1 MNQCQL
7 LGRLVRDPEL
17 RYTQQGT
24 PVCSFTLAV
33 DRRFNR
39 DKTDYIRVIAWRNTA
54 EFCANYFQKGS
65 RIALVGSIQ
74 TRTGKTTAARNT
86 AKSRLSPI
94 QSTSPNP
101 KEIISLK
108 VLSKTLSQAVI
119 LYLWT
124 WTKIAPFN
132 GPAGE
137 GREST
142 WTQKDE
148 SAETLK
154 TYFRTTTRRL

>member
-74 TRTGKTTAARNT
+74 TRTWEDDSGKKHHEVEVIADSVYFAESKRDNQ
-86 AKSRLSPI
+86 LE
-94 QSTSPNP
+94 NP
-101 KEIISLK
+101 
-108 VLSKTLSQAVI
+108 
-119 LYLWT
+119 WT

-137 GREST
+137 GRESS
-142 WTQKDE
+142 WSQKDE
-148 SAETLK
+148 SAGTLK

>member
-33 DRRFNR
+33 DRRYNKE
-39 DKTDYIRVIAWRNTA
+39 KTDFIRVIAWRNTA

-74 TRTGKTTAARNT
+74 TRTWEDDNGRKHSTVEVVADSVYFAESKRDNQ
-86 AKSRLSPI
+86 LESPV
-94 QSTSPNP
+94 
-101 KEIISLK
+101 ED
-108 VLSKTLSQAVI
+108 A
-119 LYLWT
+119 
-124 WTKIAPFN
+124 IASGDFIPVDMDEDCPF
-132 GPAGE
+132 
-137 GREST
+137 
-142 WTQKDE
+142 
-148 SAETLK
+148 
-154 TYFRTTTRRL
+154 

>member
-54 EFCANYFQKGS
+54 EFSANYFQKGS

-74 TRTGKTTAARNT
+74 TRTWEDDSGKKHHEVEVIADSVYFA
-86 AKSRLSPI
+86 
-94 QSTSPNP
+94 
-101 KEIISLK
+101 E
-108 VLSKTLSQAVI
+108 SKRDNQLDMDEDC
-119 LYLWT
+119 
-124 WTKIAPFN
+124 PF
-132 GPAGE
+132 
-137 GREST
+137 
-142 WTQKDE
+142 
-148 SAETLK
+148 
-154 TYFRTTTRRL
+154 

>member
-7 LGRLVRDPEL
+7 MGRIVRGPEL

-39 DKTDYIRVIAWRNTA
+39 DKTDYIKVIAWRNTA

-74 TRTGKTTAARNT
+74 TRTWEDDSGKKHHEVEVIADSVYFA
-86 AKSRLSPI
+86 
-94 QSTSPNP
+94 
-101 KEIISLK
+101 E
-108 VLSKTLSQAVI
+108 SKRDNQ
-119 LYLWT
+119 
-124 WTKIAPFN
+124 
-132 GPAGE
+132 
-137 GREST
+137 RESPVEDAIESCDFMHIDM
-142 WTQKDE
+142 DE
-148 SAETLK
+148 NCP
-154 TYFRTTTRRL
+154 F

>member
-74 TRTGKTTAARNT
+74 TRTWEDDNGNKHGSVEVIADSVYFADSK
-86 AKSRLSPI
+86 KSDGQSGSPV
-94 QSTSPNP
+94 
-101 KEIISLK
+101 ED
-108 VLSKTLSQAVI
+108 A
-119 LYLWT
+119 
-124 WTKIAPFN
+124 IANGDFIPIDGEDDDLPF
-132 GPAGE
+132 
-137 GREST
+137 
-142 WTQKDE
+142 
-148 SAETLK
+148 
-154 TYFRTTTRRL
+154 